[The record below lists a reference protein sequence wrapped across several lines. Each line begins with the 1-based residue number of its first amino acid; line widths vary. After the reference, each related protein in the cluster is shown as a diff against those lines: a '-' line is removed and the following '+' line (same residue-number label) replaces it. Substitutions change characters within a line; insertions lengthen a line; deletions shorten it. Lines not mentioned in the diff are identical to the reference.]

1 MAKVY
6 SSRLFESIGLGGGGT
21 ALPTPPA
28 GHVWVVRNITAAFLG
43 VPSFAISGF
52 GVQLDSGALLWLM
65 DGPVI
70 VPGRSYDWGG
80 RHVLNPGDTWEFTSS
95 DPTDWSL
102 IVSGY
107 DLILP

>member
-1 MAKVY
+1 VAKVY
-6 SSRLFESIGLGGGGT
+6 STRLAELVGLGAGGT
-21 ALPTPPA
+21 ALPVPPA
-28 GHVWVVRNITAAFLG
+28 GNVWVVRNISAAYLG
-43 VPSFAISGF
+43 APTIALSGF
-52 GVQLDSGALLWLM
+52 SVQLASGCVVWLL

-95 DPTDWSL
+95 DASDWSL

-107 DLILP
+107 QLLLP